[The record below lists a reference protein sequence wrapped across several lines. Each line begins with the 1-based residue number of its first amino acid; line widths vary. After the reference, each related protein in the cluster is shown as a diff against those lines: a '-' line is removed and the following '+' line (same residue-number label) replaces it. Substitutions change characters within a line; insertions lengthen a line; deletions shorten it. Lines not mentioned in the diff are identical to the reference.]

1 MTTGIP
7 INTDRTAK
15 GYFAK
20 GNQIGRMKRKGFTL
34 NDLNKLIVEY
44 EKTHDNT
51 LLKHYIERLY
61 KNDRLLENFI
71 EKNVPTK
78 TINEHT
84 GKDGEPIELIKRVYT
99 EKNENTNPT

>member
-78 TINEHT
+78 TLTELSGAGGSPLNLIIKLAYPE
-84 GKDGEPIELIKRVYT
+84 KEGEK
-99 EKNENTNPT
+99 